1 MPFHAWTFPR
11 ATRISCA
18 TCCSRNRSWWCTE
31 AALDRRPR
39 RGTSA
44 SSSFRTSPP
53 WRAPTQASPSSFA
66 NGMADLLFSKSSV
79 KSAISCPCTFR
90 RPIMALQI
98 VEKES
103 GGVTILALSG
113 RITLGEESNQLRS
126 HIKEMLAEG
135 AKRLV
140 LDLGDVSY
148 IDSAGLGTL
157 VAGYTSSQS
166 QGAMM
171 KLANLTKRFRE
182 QLNITKL
189 VTVFEVFNSVA
200 EAVTSFGA

>member
-1 MPFHAWTFPR
+1 
-11 ATRISCA
+11 
-18 TCCSRNRSWWCTE
+18 
-31 AALDRRPR
+31 
-39 RGTSA
+39 
-44 SSSFRTSPP
+44 
-53 WRAPTQASPSSFA
+53 
-66 NGMADLLFSKSSV
+66 
-79 KSAISCPCTFR
+79 
-90 RPIMALQI
+90 MALQI

-140 LDLGDVSY
+140 LDLGEVSY

-189 VTVFEVFNSVA
+189 VTVFDVYDSV
-200 EAVTSFGA
+200 EAAVKSFAA